1 MLTANWGGY
10 AKVKRETP
18 LCKQSGVSGEMHEC
32 TYNETILTV
41 IGESKNDHSK
51 NMPA

>member
-1 MLTANWGGY
+1 MDVQKG
-10 AKVKRETP
+10 KRETP

-41 IGESKNDHSK
+41 IGESKNTCIRTMSS
-51 NMPA
+51 NIET